1 MKIYECG
8 KDDLAGLFESLKK
21 RSLEGQKNVDDTV
34 SGIIRDVMEHGD
46 EALLEYTERFD
57 GVKLESLEIT
67 AEELDEAI
75 SSVDEG
81 LIEVILRA
89 AENIRAYH
97 EKQRENSWFFT
108 KENGI
113 VLGQKVV
120 PLSKVG
126 VYAPAGSAPLPS
138 TVLMDVIPAKI
149 AGVKEVI
156 LCSPPGKDGK
166 MNPLVLACARFA
178 GVDRAFKIGGA
189 QAIAAMAYGTETVP
203 RVDKIVGPGN
213 IYVATAKKQVFGVCG
228 IDMIAGPSEI
238 LVIAD
243 ESANP
248 AYVAADLLSQAE
260 HDRLASSILVTVSK
274 ELAYK
279 VAEEVKIQLGRL
291 ERAEIASKSIEDY
304 GAIIIAGN
312 MDEAIEISNA
322 IAPEHLEVCT
332 KDPISLLDDI
342 RNAGAI
348 FLGSY
353 SPEPVGDYYAGSNH
367 TLPTSGTAR
376 FFSPLG
382 VYDFVKRQ
390 SVISYSRK
398 AFDLAAADVAAFADA
413 EGLTAHGNAIRIR
426 TEMEGKK

>member
-149 AGVKEVI
+149 AGVKEII

-332 KDPISLLDDI
+332 KDPFSLLDDI

-398 AFDLAAADVAAFADA
+398 AFDLATADVAAFADA

>member
-1 MKIYECG
+1 MKIYECR

-67 AEELDEAI
+67 AEELDETI

>member
-113 VLGQKVV
+113 VLGQKVL